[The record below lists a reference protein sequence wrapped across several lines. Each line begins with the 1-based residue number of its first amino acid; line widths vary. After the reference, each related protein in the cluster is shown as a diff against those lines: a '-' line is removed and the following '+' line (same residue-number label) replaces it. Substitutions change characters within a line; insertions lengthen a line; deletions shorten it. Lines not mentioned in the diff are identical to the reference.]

1 MINNVAIAIM
11 NEKDDGSLLGNEIV
25 DNADGKDITDTI
37 MLIYVTAKKTDRV
50 FLVVLLLL
58 LLVIVDAVNDIDD
71 VDGDVDDDD
80 DGDVDDEL
88 KCANNF
94 LC

>member
-1 MINNVAIAIM
+1 M